1 MGFERDTHNDVDDM
15 TVSVT
20 SYLLDGQSPSGDDD
34 DSRGDGHAVMRE
46 TAQVTSHGRVVSCSV
61 HDRPVSI
68 RGESARAR
76 IMAAMLTQAQDAKRE
91 ELEEK
96 EDERRMAR

>member
-20 SYLLDGQSPSGDDD
+20 SYLLDGQSHSGDDD
-34 DSRGDGHAVMRE
+34 D
-46 TAQVTSHGRVVSCSV
+46 SHGRVVSCSV

-91 ELEEK
+91 EK

>member
-1 MGFERDTHNDVDDM
+1 MGFERETHNDVGDM

-20 SYLLDGQSPSGDDD
+20 SYLLDGQSHSDD

-76 IMAAMLTQAQDAKRE
+76 IMAAILTQAQDAKRE